1 MVTGSSL
8 GLNQQSIRRLNERM
22 PSVSDDV
29 VEAIIEEVPYYADA
43 LSGPMGKIIRDAV
56 QIALTGFIT
65 VASTSSGDSAAP
77 RAAALSGAYDL
88 GRGEARSGRSAE
100 ALLSAYRIGARVSW
114 ERLSAETVHGGA
126 DAAAVANFASLV
138 FDYIDQLSAASVS
151 GHADEIA
158 RFGQARERLLE
169 GLAGDLLAG
178 TLTPSLVE
186 QAMAAGWEPPTT
198 FTVVLAPASQTRSVQ
213 TELRDDV
220 LRARTELLEGYSV
233 LLVPD
238 AHGRGRTRLLR
249 QLRNWQVVVGPARP
263 WQEASSSYERA
274 ERVLSMGLG
283 PDSEAHLAKLILG
296 ADPQALI
303 DLRIKVLQPLE
314 NLSDST
320 RAKLVETLRA
330 WLLHQGRRE
339 DMAQAL
345 FVHPQTVR
353 YRMGQIRDCF
363 GDRLEDP
370 QWILDLTLALGEEP
384 LRPGA
389 RSESSGH

>member
-1 MVTGSSL
+1 
-8 GLNQQSIRRLNERM
+8 M
-22 PSVSDDV
+22 PSVSEDV
-29 VEAIIEEVPYYADA
+29 VAAIIEEVPGYTDA

-158 RFGQARERLLE
+158 RSGQARERLLE
-169 GLAGDLLAG
+169 GLASDLLAG
-178 TLTPSLVE
+178 TMTPTRIE
-186 QAMAAGWEPPTT
+186 QAAGFGWEQPAT
-198 FTVVLAPASQTRSVQ
+198 FTVVLAPASQSRSVL

-220 LRARTELLEGYSV
+220 LRARADLLEGQVV

-238 AHGRGRTRLLR
+238 AHGRGRSRLLH

-263 WQEASSSYERA
+263 WQEAASSYERA
-274 ERVLSMGLG
+274 ARVLELGLG
-283 PDSEAHLAKLILG
+283 PDTEAHLSKLILS
-296 ADPQALI
+296 ADSPSLA
-303 DLRIKVLQPLE
+303 DLRVRVLQPLDDLTE
-314 NLSDST
+314 ST

-330 WLLHQGRRE
+330 WLVYQARRE
-339 DMAQAL
+339 DMATAL

-353 YRMGQIRDCF
+353 YRMGQIRDCY
-363 GDRLEDP
+363 GERLEDP
-370 QWILDLTLALGEEP
+370 QWILDLTIALGDEDPE
-384 LRPGA
+384 GNQKA
-389 RSESSGH
+389 

>member
-1 MVTGSSL
+1 MAARSSL
-8 GLNQQSIRRLNERM
+8 GLNQKSIKRLNDRM

-43 LSGPMGKIIRDAV
+43 LSGPMGQIIRDAV
-56 QIALTGFIT
+56 QVALTGFIT
-65 VASTSSGDSAAP
+65 VASTSTGDSAAP

-114 ERLSAETVHGGA
+114 ERLSAETVQAGA

-158 RFGQARERLLE
+158 RSGQSRERLLQ
-169 GLAGDLLAG
+169 GLADDLLSG

-186 QAMAAGWEPPTT
+186 QATAAGWSPPVT
-198 FTVVLAPASQTRSVQ
+198 FTVVLVPEAQARSVL

-220 LRARTELLEGYSV
+220 LRARTELVEGQVV

-238 AHGRGRTRLLR
+238 AHDRRRVQLLR
-249 QLRNWQVVVGPARP
+249 QLRNWSVVVGPARP
-263 WQEASSSYERA
+263 WQEAASSFERA
-274 ERVLSMGLG
+274 ERVLALGLG
-283 PDSEAHLAKLILG
+283 PDSEQHLARLILG
-296 ADPQALI
+296 SDRRSLV
-303 DLRIKVLQPLE
+303 DLRAKVLQPLE
-314 NLSDST
+314 KHTEST
-320 RAKLVETLRA
+320 RGKLVETLRA
-330 WLLHQGRRE
+330 WLLFQGRRE
-339 DMAQAL
+339 DMAKAL

-353 YRMGQIRDCF
+353 YRMGQLRESY
-363 GDRLEDP
+363 GERLEDP

-384 LRPGA
+384 P
-389 RSESSGH
+389 E

>member
-1 MVTGSSL
+1 LDTGSSL
-8 GLNQQSIRRLNERM
+8 GLNQQSVTRLNERM
-22 PSVSDDV
+22 SSVSEDV
-29 VEAIIEEVPYYADA
+29 VAAIIEEVPYYADA
-43 LSGPMGKIIRDAV
+43 LSGPMGGIIREAV
-56 QIALTGFIT
+56 QVALTGFIT

-100 ALLSAYRIGARVSW
+100 ALLSAYRIGAKVSW
-114 ERLSAETVHGGA
+114 ERLSAETVQAGA

-158 RFGQARERLLE
+158 RSGQARERLLE
-169 GLAGDLLAG
+169 GLASDLLAG
-178 TLTPSLVE
+178 DMTPTLIE
-186 QAMAAGWEPPTT
+186 QAAGVGWEPPAT
-198 FTVVLAPASQTRSVQ
+198 FTVVLAPESQARSVT

-220 LRARTELLEGYSV
+220 LRARTDLLEGQVV

-238 AHGRGRTRLLR
+238 AHGRGRSRLLH

-263 WQEASSSYERA
+263 WLEAASSYERA
-274 ERVLSMGLG
+274 TRVLELGLG
-283 PDSEAHLAKLILG
+283 PDSEAHLSKLILT
-296 ADPQALI
+296 ADPMSLT
-303 DLRIKVLQPLE
+303 DLRAKVLQPLDD
-314 NLSDST
+314 LTDSS

-353 YRMGQIRDCF
+353 YRMGQIRDRY
-363 GDRLEDP
+363 GAHLEDP
-370 QWILDLTLALGEEP
+370 QWILDLTIALGEE
-384 LRPGA
+384 A
-389 RSESSGH
+389 SEPDQTS